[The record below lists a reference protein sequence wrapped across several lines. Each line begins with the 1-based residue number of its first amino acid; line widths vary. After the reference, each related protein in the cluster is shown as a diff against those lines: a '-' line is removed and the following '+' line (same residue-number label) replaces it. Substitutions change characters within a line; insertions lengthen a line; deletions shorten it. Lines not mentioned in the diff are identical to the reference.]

1 MKKNGILNSEISKV
15 LSEMGHTD
23 TIVIADCGLPIP
35 KEIKRIDLALKQG
48 TPSFLQVLE
57 ALVADMEIEKV
68 TLAQEIKDFNPELKE
83 VLENKFTDKDYVSH
97 EEFKKLTQQAKAVIR
112 SGEATPYANII
123 LHSGVIF

>member
-35 KEIKRIDLALKQG
+35 KEINRIDLALKQG

-68 TLAQEIKDFNPELKE
+68 TLAQEIKDFNPELE
-83 VLENKFTDKDYVSH
+83 DILENKFTDKDYVSH

>member
-68 TLAQEIKDFNPELKE
+68 TLAQEIKDFNPELE
-83 VLENKFTDKDYVSH
+83 DILENKFTDKDYVSH